1 MTGDTRF
8 TRLADLVLRARALP
22 PDERDAFFRAECP
35 DDPALYAAAL
45 RLAKVPTAA
54 ADRLENFNPFE
65 SLVVRPNLEPG
76 TIFGKYRIARQ
87 LAHGGM
93 STVYLAEHTRD
104 HHPVAI
110 KFLEPEGLRFS
121 RNEHELLGQLSDDN
135 IARIFDSDVTDE
147 GIPYLVLEYVDGPQ
161 LSEYCESRALSLA
174 DRLKLFLSV
183 CKGVQH
189 AHSALIAHRDLK
201 PDNILVT
208 REGVPKILDFG
219 IARLLPVGFRDVTVT
234 NAQHQPKTLLFASPE
249 QILGHRTEVTSDI
262 YSLGVIL
269 CVLTTGRLPY
279 HVRTLGDL
287 YTAIPTQEPTRLSEL
302 LEAPRR
308 EPPAGELHYPYVG
321 PEPPPGDSRKLKR
334 GLASDLDFIV
344 LKALRKE
351 PEKRYQA
358 VIELASDVERFLAD
372 EPISARKGS
381 TRYRAWKYWKR
392 HTGQVIG
399 YGTAALAILGLLV
412 GLAVS
417 LQETARQRDAARAA
431 AVRSEQ
437 LSTFLTS
444 MFDLGD
450 PFRHLSTPPTL
461 NELLAQAVRQLRSG
475 RFKMAEDKARFSET
489 LARIYSAQGDFKMSL
504 SLYQDALGV
513 TPSQALLPK
522 DAARKARII
531 TQIADTRIDL
541 GQLPEARQDLGRAR
555 GLQKTASSIPPIDLA
570 RWLITS
576 ARERVVSGGFHEAIE
591 LYGNALDLTANLP
604 DAQGTAASIYQERS
618 LPLLFVGRTND
629 ALDSSNKAIGI
640 GQRLYHKEHPALAS
654 MVMTRATILGSLGR
668 YQNAAQDLQQAEDAL
683 KSTFGA
689 DHPVLSDVLEDRGG
703 LAIEQQHFDQ
713 ATDFFRQ
720 SFDLRNRK
728 LGPAHMET
736 LRAYQKIGEAIQGK
750 GDLPTAETM
759 LRKALQDFERFGYD
773 NVYSI
778 GDLLN
783 NLGLLLFQRGNLAES
798 QPLLERALRVRQQMH
813 GPKSAWVAVTKANL
827 SSLYSHQDQR
837 ERARRELLES
847 IDIMKAT
854 FGPQHY
860 LVAIGLNN
868 LGTMYKTSQDYGSAA
883 KLYREAL
890 AILKKAD
897 LGDSLLSSYPM
908 INLSE
913 VLLET
918 GQLQEAHELIQ
929 RAQDILRTRSDPAL
943 PLRDEADGIEGTY
956 LLLRGQ
962 FPEAEVKMKSS
973 YEGLRQK
980 TGPRSKQTQA
990 ALARLIR
997 LYDAW
1002 GKQDLAAKYRKLG
1015 S

>member
-8 TRLADLVLRARALP
+8 TKLADLVLRARALP
-22 PDERDAFFRAECP
+22 SDERDAFFRAECP

-45 RLAKVPTAA
+45 RLAQVPTAA

-65 SLVVRPNLEPG
+65 SLLVRPNLESG
-76 TIFGKYRIARQ
+76 TIFGKYRIVRQ

-135 IARIFDSDVTDE
+135 IARIFDSDVTDD

-161 LSEYCESRALSLA
+161 LSEYCGSRALSLD

-189 AHSALIAHRDLK
+189 AHRALIAHRDLK

-208 REGVPKILDFG
+208 REGIPKILDFG
-219 IARLLPVGFRDVTVT
+219 IARLLSVGSRDVTAT
-234 NAQHQPKTLLFASPE
+234 NTQHQPKTLLFASPE
-249 QILGHRTEVTSDI
+249 QVLGHRTEVTSDI
-262 YSLGVIL
+262 YSLGMIL

-279 HVRTLGDL
+279 QVRTLGDL
-287 YTAIPTQEPTRLSEL
+287 YTAIPTQEPRRLSEL

-308 EPPAGELHYPYVG
+308 DLPTGGLHYPYVG
-321 PEPPPGDSRKLKR
+321 PEPPPGDFRKLKR
-334 GLASDLDFIV
+334 DLASDLDFIA

-351 PEKRYQA
+351 PEKRYQT
-358 VIELASDVERFLAD
+358 VIELASDVECFLTD

-381 TRYRAWKYWKR
+381 TRYRVWKYWKK

-399 YGTAALAILGLLV
+399 YGTAVAAIFGLLV

-450 PFRHLSTPPTL
+450 PFRHLSTPPTV
-461 NELLAQAVRQLRSG
+461 NELLAQTVRQLRSG
-475 RFKMAEDKARFSET
+475 KFNMPGDKARFSET

-504 SLYQDALGV
+504 SLYQDALEA
-513 TPSQALLPK
+513 TPLQVMRPK
-522 DAARKARII
+522 DAARKARIL

-541 GQLPEARQDLGRAR
+541 GQLPEARQDLAQAR
-555 GLQKTASSIPPIDLA
+555 SLQRSAPSIPPIDLA
-570 RWLITS
+570 RWQITS
-576 ARERVVSGGFHEAIE
+576 ARERVVSGGFHEAID
-591 LYGNALDLTANLP
+591 LYDKALGQTANLP
-604 DAQGTAASIYQERS
+604 DGQATVASIYQERS
-618 LPLLFVGRTND
+618 LPFLFVGRSNY

-640 GQRLYHKEHPALAS
+640 GQHLYHKEHPALAS
-654 MVMTRATILGSLGR
+654 MLMTRATILGLLGR
-668 YQNAAQDLQQAEDAL
+668 YQNAAQDLQRAEDAL

-703 LAIEQQHFDQ
+703 LEIEQQHFDQ
-713 ATDFFRQ
+713 ATSLFRQ
-720 SFDLRNRK
+720 AFELRSRK
-728 LGPAHMET
+728 LGPTHMET
-736 LRAYQKIGEAIQGK
+736 LRAYEKLGEAIQGK
-750 GDLPTAETM
+750 GDLPTAEAM
-759 LRKALQDFERFGYD
+759 LRKVLQDFERYGYG

-778 GDLLN
+778 SELLN
-783 NLGLLLFQRGNLAES
+783 NLGLLLLQRGNLAES
-798 QPLLERALRVRQQMH
+798 QTLLERALRVREEMH

-827 SSLYSHQDQR
+827 SNLHSQQGQR
-837 ERARRELLES
+837 DRARRELLES
-847 IDIMKAT
+847 IDIMKAS

-868 LGTMYKTSQDYGSAA
+868 LGSMDKTSHDYASAA
-883 KLYREAL
+883 KLYRESL

-897 LGDSLLSSYPM
+897 LSDDLLSAYPM

-918 GQLQEAHELIQ
+918 RHLQEANELI
-929 RAQDILRTRSDPAL
+929 RKAQDILRTKSDPAL

-973 YEGLRQK
+973 YAGLGQK
-980 TGPRSKQTQA
+980 TGQRSAQTQA

-997 LYDAW
+997 LYESW